1 MQEYLR
7 RLLKDK
13 ARLRKWKR
21 IMVALSCI
29 VVVCTVYA
37 LSLPAQ
43 TLACDKEEHTHTTE
57 CYDENNELICD
68 KEEHT
73 HTDDCVKQ
81 EEVVE
86 DEPETQNDDEQV
98 SQVSEE
104 VTTTTTT
111 ETTSQPFD
119 LNVNE
124 NNITAIKLTYIKDGL
139 EKEVTS
145 NQSVDTPDDL
155 NMTFHLTY
163 DYIKISELKS
173 HGNQIV
179 YQLPE
184 QFRVGK
190 TTSKQLLDDNNKPIG
205 TITVDTSGLMK
216 VTYNQDYL
224 NQYTDENTKVDAS
237 VFASVQVKMSKL
249 EDGSTK
255 ITTPKGDILLNYGT
269 DYIQRYGNVSLTK
282 DCTKEGSSDYI
293 EYTLK
298 VEAGDEG
305 CKDLVVVDKF
315 TQEKQLVTYEG
326 ITSQEKELD
335 SQKNGNN
342 PYEENRTSATAG
354 KIYLTNALEDNSQQ
368 KIPDKITGST
378 TINEPGSFVWT
389 IGNMSPNEVRTLKYF
404 VRLKDTAGAINVNN
418 PPHIKNKAIVYAK
431 GNNQVFKKAETDKI
445 FDPKLVYTMN
455 KTVEQQAGKNY
466 IRDENGNYIIKYKL
480 EFTSTSDSNYALK
493 NFGFWDYL
501 NRTDGALQPY
511 VTYNQDS
518 IELYQK
524 KKGESNYTS
533 LNKNQFDIYWADN
546 SSGNYTKDWKNGNPY
561 RFRVQG
567 TDNNPLIVNPG
578 DSYYVTYMITVK
590 PEVYAKM
597 QSNSVDIKNEFM
609 VNSANACQKGGSLDG
624 FIDNRKNTVPLND
637 YNWLNKSV
645 GNKINEDTTITMSG
659 KRYNETFNEVTD
671 DDTFTVPKGSYKYTV
686 TINKTHGQWDV
697 TNATLEDTF
706 SSGEMVYVGYAQ
718 IKPKDEVKGND
729 VTPVW
734 VKIDDKSSFSM
745 KLNQVGFKD
754 NNYSYTIEY
763 YAKPKNLNMVSKLNV
778 TNTFKLSRK
787 VKRGD
792 TTFNFDRVNSSSS
805 VELVGDYDIQV
816 SKSSWYY
823 EKPKENAKYWKNGK
837 LYWAIEVS
845 GKGIKKETKIID
857 CISSD
862 RNLEDHFLHSNS
874 SNNDDES
881 SLVGIYLDDQNPT
894 TKYKSIG
901 DYEQSNQK
909 ENVGAYFDLEYKN
922 GKFNNDASVDSND
935 YGRFTLTAKKDIFLN
950 QKKMYIVIQTRP
962 KNLPKEY
969 RKPFTYRNEIYKKDP
984 GENEEKINAS
994 DQKLYYGGDILK
1006 ELGQVFTYDGSTVTN
1021 LVPGQDKGDVSKIAT
1036 GLLNDTKGVYASWV
1050 FKLNHS
1056 GELNGTYRVLENIPE
1071 GMDLAYIRVKW
1082 RGPEACEHVY
1092 SKEIKG
1098 LDPNWNRIKHTYNG
1112 DGNENRNLE
1121 TIYYVKD
1128 KQALIELGGFRGT
1141 KSDDRE
1147 SVDVQVVCKVK
1158 DPEVLLGKQKEFTN
1172 HVMLQT
1178 VDGKDINTASSSAT
1192 INVNSLSKSGTP
1204 IENESKINYEIIA
1217 NPLGQKLL
1225 SNSVDKLTLI
1235 DELGEN
1241 LILDSPIQAINID
1254 TNEVVNISTK
1264 QNGNVLEI
1272 EIPDETPVKITYSTM
1287 VNVQPNTPVDVNN
1300 NVYWKSYKEGIIRNN
1315 INFTYRIDAGGSGSV
1330 SANPELKIQK
1340 YDSDN
1345 SSKNLG
1351 GVKFTVTG
1359 CILQNGEIN
1368 PTEKHTDVVSS
1379 DDVFTIPSS
1388 QFKMEYNTIY
1398 EVKETATVE
1407 GYILDEKPYYIM
1419 YAKRESDNNYPS
1431 IVDEFNAYIEKK
1443 QDKERYK
1450 IVYRTDLFRLNIP
1463 NAQKGIT
1470 VQKKFKRN
1478 ASEKDEGFISGKY
1491 HFGLYAN
1498 ADGTGKPLDTTEIK
1512 YDPSDTE
1519 VKSAKFKNPVD
1530 LTQTY
1535 YVFELD
1541 KNGQPI
1547 KASDDEATIN
1557 SMQYKV
1563 DYENNKVTTNSAKV
1577 GDTVIVTNKSRTK
1590 ILPSTGSIGTL
1601 IYRLLGATLMVAS
1614 LICLSNINKNNRK
1627 EKRRKR

>member
-1 MQEYLR
+1 
-7 RLLKDK
+7 
-13 ARLRKWKR
+13 
-21 IMVALSCI
+21 MVALSCI

-43 TLACDKEEHTHTTE
+43 TLACDKEEHTHTAE
-57 CYDENNELICD
+57 CYDENNELICE

-86 DEPETQNDDEQV
+86 DEPETISNDEQV

-104 VTTTTTT
+104 ETTTTTTT

-124 NNITAIKLTYIKDGL
+124 NNITAIKFTYLKDGA
-139 EKEVTS
+139 EKEVTPD
-145 NQSVDTPDDL
+145 QSVDTPDDL

-205 TITVDTSGLMK
+205 TITVDTSGLME

-237 VFASVQVKMSKL
+237 VFANVQIKL
-249 EDGSTK
+249 SNLQNGSTTV
-255 ITTPKGDILLNYGT
+255 TTPKGNIQLNYGT
-269 DYIQRYGNVSLTK
+269 DYIQRYGNVTLIK

-298 VEAGDEG
+298 VEAGAEG

-315 TQEKQLVTYEG
+315 TDYKELVTYEG
-326 ITSQEKELD
+326 ITKDEKELSD
-335 SQKNGNN
+335 EKNGNN

-354 KIYLTNALEDNSQQ
+354 KIYLTNESSPSQQ
-368 KIPDKITGST
+368 IPDKIQESAD
-378 TINEPGSFVWT
+378 INGPGSFVWT
-389 IGNMSPNEVRTLKYF
+389 IGDMQPGEIRTLKYF
-404 VRLKDTAGAINVNN
+404 VKLKDESGIIKEINSQ
-418 PPHIKNKAIVYAK
+418 HIKNKAIVYAK
-431 GNNQVFKKAETDKI
+431 GNNQVFKKAETDKT
-445 FDPKLVYTMN
+445 FDPKLGYTMN
-455 KTVEQQAGKNY
+455 KTVEQQAGKDY
-466 IRDENGNYIIKYKL
+466 KRDGNGNYIIKYKL

-501 NRTDGALQPY
+501 NKTNGAMQPY

-518 IELYQK
+518 IKLYQK
-524 KKGESNYTS
+524 KKGESDYTS

-578 DSYYVTYMITVK
+578 DSYYVTYTITVK
-590 PEVYAKM
+590 PEVYAVM
-597 QSNSVDIKNEFM
+597 QSNSVDIKNQFK
-609 VNSANACQKGGSLDG
+609 VNSSNACNPDG
-624 FIDNRKNTVPLND
+624 YIASRDKTVTLND

-697 TNATLEDTF
+697 TNATLQDSF
-706 SSGEMVYVGYAQ
+706 SSGEMEYVGYAQ

-729 VTPVW
+729 VNSVW
-734 VKIDDKSSFSM
+734 VKIDGKSSFSM

-778 TNTFKLSRK
+778 TNTFELKGE
-787 VKRGD
+787 VKKGES
-792 TTFNFDRVNSSSS
+792 TFIFDNVNSSSS
-805 VELVGDYDIQV
+805 VELVGDYNIQV

-837 LYWAIEVS
+837 LYWVVEVS
-845 GKGIKKETKIID
+845 GKGIKKGTKIID

-862 RNLEDHFLHSNS
+862 RNLEDHLLHYNS

-935 YGRFTLTAKKDIFLN
+935 YGRFTLTAKKNIILN
-950 QKKMYIVIQTRP
+950 QKMYIVIQTRP

-969 RKPFTYRNEIYKKDP
+969 RKPFTYRNEVYKKDP
-984 GENEEKINAS
+984 DGNEEKINAR

-1021 LVPGQDKGDVSKIAT
+1021 LVPGQDNGDVSKIAT
-1036 GLLNDTKGVYASWV
+1036 RLLNNKKGVYASWV

-1082 RGPEACEHVY
+1082 RGPEACQHVN

-1098 LDPNWNRIKHTYNG
+1098 LDQNWNRIKHTYDG

-1158 DPEVLLGKQKEFTN
+1158 DPEVLLGKSKEFTN
-1172 HVMLQT
+1172 HVILQD
-1178 VDGKDINTASSSAT
+1178 VYGKDINTASSSAT

-1345 SSKNLG
+1345 TSKNLSD
-1351 GVKFTVTG
+1351 VKFTVTER
-1359 CILQNGEIN
+1359 ILQNGEIN
-1368 PTEKHTDVVSS
+1368 PTKKHTDVVSS

-1419 YAKRESDNNYPS
+1419 YAKLIDNNYPS
-1431 IVDEFNAYIEKK
+1431 IVDDFNAYKEKQ
-1443 QDKERYK
+1443 QDKNRYQ
-1450 IVYRTDLFRLNIP
+1450 ITYTTDSFRLNIP

-1470 VQKKFKRN
+1470 VQKAFINNAAETDKRPV
-1478 ASEKDEGFISGKY
+1478 SGIY
-1491 HFGLYAN
+1491 RFGLYN
-1498 ADGTGKPLDTTEIK
+1498 NPEGTGNPLQTIDIEYGPNDTG
-1512 YDPSDTE
+1512 
-1519 VKSAKFKNPVD
+1519 VKSAKFKNPD
-1530 LTQTY
+1530 NLEGTY

-1541 KNGQPI
+1541 KNNQPI
-1547 KASDDEATIN
+1547 QASDEATIN

-1563 DYENNKVTTNSAKV
+1563 VYKSNSKDNSKATNIAKV
-1577 GDTVIVTNKSRTK
+1577 GATVTVTNKSRTK

-1601 IYRLLGATLMVAS
+1601 IYRLLGATLVVVS
-1614 LICLSNINKNNRK
+1614 LICLSNINKK
-1627 EKRRKR
+1627 IEKKKGERNETN

>member
-21 IMVALSCI
+21 IMIALSCI

-86 DEPETQNDDEQV
+86 DEPETISNDEQV

-104 VTTTTTT
+104 ETTTTTTT

-124 NNITAIKLTYIKDGL
+124 NNITAIKFTYLKDGA
-139 EKEVTS
+139 EKEVTPD
-145 NQSVDTPDDL
+145 QSVDTPDDL

-184 QFRVGK
+184 QFRVCE
-190 TTSKQLLDDNNKPIG
+190 TTPKQLLDDNNKPIG
-205 TITVDTSGLMK
+205 TITVDISGLMK

-224 NQYTDENTKVDAS
+224 NQYTDENTQVDAS

-354 KIYLTNALEDNSQQ
+354 KIYLTNALKDNSQQ

-431 GNNQVFKKAETDKI
+431 GNNQVFKKAETDKT
-445 FDPKLVYTMN
+445 FDPKLGYTMN
-455 KTVEQQAGKNY
+455 KTVEQQAGKDY
-466 IRDENGNYIIKYKL
+466 KRDGNGNYIIKYKL

-501 NRTDGALQPY
+501 NKTNGAMQPY

-518 IELYQK
+518 IKLYQK
-524 KKGESNYTS
+524 KKGESDYTS

-578 DSYYVTYMITVK
+578 DSYYVTYTITVK
-590 PEVYAKM
+590 PEVYAVM
-597 QSNSVDIKNEFM
+597 QSNSVDIKNQFK
-609 VNSANACQKGGSLDG
+609 VNSSNACNPDG
-624 FIDNRKNTVPLND
+624 YIASRDKTVTLND

-659 KRYNETFNEVTD
+659 KRYNGTFNEVTD

-706 SSGEMVYVGYAQ
+706 SLGEMVYVGYAQ

-778 TNTFKLSRK
+778 TNTFKLSRE

-837 LYWAIEVS
+837 LYWVIEVS
-845 GKGIKKETKIID
+845 GKGIKKGTKIID

-935 YGRFTLTAKKDIFLN
+935 YGRFTLTAKKDIILN

-962 KNLPKEY
+962 KNLPKQY
-969 RKPFTYRNEIYKKDP
+969 RKPFTFRNEVYKKDP
-984 GENEEKINAS
+984 GGNEEKINAS
-994 DQKLYYGGDILK
+994 NQKLYYGGDILK

-1021 LVPGQDKGDVSKIAT
+1021 LVPGQDNGDVSKIAT
-1036 GLLNDTKGVYASWV
+1036 GLLNNTEGVYASWV

-1082 RGPEACEHVY
+1082 RGPDACEHVY
-1092 SKEIKG
+1092 SKEING
-1098 LDPNWNRIKHTYNG
+1098 LDLSWNKIEHTYDG
-1112 DGNENRNLE
+1112 DGNQNKNLK

-1225 SNSVDKLTLI
+1225 TNSVDKLTLI

-1241 LILDSPIQAINID
+1241 LILDSSIQAINID
-1254 TNEVVNISTK
+1254 NNEVVNISTK

-1287 VNVQPNTPVDVNN
+1287 VNVQPNTPVTVNN
-1300 NVYWKSYKEGIIRNN
+1300 NVYWKSYKENIIRNN
-1315 INFTYRIDAGGSGSV
+1315 IDFTYRIDAGGSGSV
-1330 SANPELKIQK
+1330 SANPELKIK
-1340 YDSDN
+1340 KFDSDN
-1345 SSKNLG
+1345 TSQTLSN
-1351 GVKFTVTG
+1351 VKFTVTE
-1359 CILQNGEIN
+1359 CELQDGEIN
-1368 PTEKHTDVVSS
+1368 PIEKHTDVVSS

-1388 QFKMEYNTIY
+1388 QFEMKYNTIY

-1407 GYILDEKPYYIM
+1407 GYFLDEKPYYIM
-1419 YAKRESDNNYPS
+1419 YAKLIDNNYPN
-1431 IVDEFNAYIEKK
+1431 IVDEFNAYIEKQ

-1450 IVYRTDLFRLNIP
+1450 IVYTTDSFRLNIP

-1478 ASEKDEGFISGKY
+1478 ASEKDDGFISGTY

-1498 ADGTGKPLDTTEIK
+1498 ADGTGKPLEIIEIK
-1512 YDPSDTE
+1512 YDPGDTD

-1530 LTQTY
+1530 LTKTY

-1541 KNGQPI
+1541 QNGQPI
-1547 KASDDEATIN
+1547 KASDGEATIN

-1563 DYENNKVTTNSAKV
+1563 VYKNETDSTKTNNAKV
-1577 GDTVIVTNKSRTK
+1577 GETVIVTNKSRTK
-1590 ILPSTGSIGTL
+1590 ILPSTGSMGTL
-1601 IYRLLGATLMVAS
+1601 IYRLLGATLVIAS

>member
-1 MQEYLR
+1 
-7 RLLKDK
+7 
-13 ARLRKWKR
+13 
-21 IMVALSCI
+21 MVALSCI

-43 TLACDKEEHTHTTE
+43 TLACNMEEHTHTTE
-57 CYDENNELICD
+57 CYDENNELICE

-73 HTDDCVKQ
+73 HNEDCNKQ
-81 EEVVE
+81 EEVNEQEEDVE
-86 DEPETQNDDEQV
+86 DEPETINNDEQV
-98 SQVSEE
+98 SQESEE

-124 NNITAIKLTYIKDGL
+124 NNITAIKLTYLKDGA
-139 EKEVTS
+139 EKEVTPD
-145 NQSVDTPDDL
+145 QSVDTPDDL

-190 TTSKQLLDDNNKPIG
+190 TPSKQLLDDNNKPIG

-224 NQYTDENTKVDAS
+224 KQYTDENTQVDAS
-237 VFASVQVKMSKL
+237 VFANVQIKL
-249 EDGSTK
+249 SNLQNGSTTV
-255 ITTPKGDILLNYGT
+255 TTPKGNIQLNYGT

-293 EYTLK
+293 EYTLE
-298 VEAGDEG
+298 VRAGAEG

-418 PPHIKNKAIVYAK
+418 PQHIKNKAIVYAK
-431 GNNQVFKKAETDKI
+431 GNNQVFKKAETDKT
-445 FDPKLVYTMN
+445 FDPKLVYKMN
-455 KTVEQQAGKNY
+455 KTVEQQAGENY

-501 NRTDGALQPY
+501 NRTDGALQSY

-590 PEVYAKM
+590 PEVYAVM

-671 DDTFTVPKGSYKYTV
+671 DSTFEVPKGSYKYNV

-706 SSGEMVYVGYAQ
+706 SSGEMEYVGYAQ

-729 VTPVW
+729 VNSVW
-734 VKIDDKSSFSM
+734 VKIDGKSSFSM

-778 TNTFKLSRK
+778 TNTFKLSRE

-792 TTFNFDRVNSSSS
+792 TTLNFDRVNSSSS

-837 LYWAIEVS
+837 LYWVIEVS
-845 GKGIKKETKIID
+845 GKGIKKGTKIID

-901 DYEQSNQK
+901 DYEQSKQK

-935 YGRFTLTAKKDIFLN
+935 YGRFTLTAKKDINLN

-962 KNLPKEY
+962 KNLPKQY
-969 RKPFTYRNEIYKKDP
+969 RKPFTFRNEVYKKDP
-984 GENEEKINAS
+984 GGNEEKINAS

-1021 LVPGQDKGDVSKIAT
+1021 LVPGQDNGDVSKIAT
-1036 GLLNDTKGVYASWV
+1036 GLLNNTKGVYASWV

-1082 RGPEACEHVY
+1082 RGPEACQHVN

-1098 LDPNWNRIKHTYNG
+1098 LDPNWNRIKHTYDG

-1128 KQALIELGGFRGT
+1128 KQALIELGGFRGM

-1172 HVMLQT
+1172 HVVLQT
-1178 VDGKDINTASSSAT
+1178 VDGTNMNTANSSAT
-1192 INVNSLSKSGTP
+1192 INVDSLSKSGTP
-1204 IENESKINYEIIA
+1204 IETESKINYEIIA

-1225 SNSVDKLTLI
+1225 TNSVDKLTLI

-1241 LILDSPIQAINID
+1241 LILDSSIQAINID

-1300 NVYWKSYKEGIIRNN
+1300 NVYWKSYKENIIRNN
-1315 INFTYRIDAGGSGSV
+1315 IDFTYRIDAGGSGSV

-1351 GVKFTVTG
+1351 GVKFTVTE
-1359 CILQNGEIN
+1359 CDLQNGEIN
-1368 PTEKHTDVVSS
+1368 PIRNSVNITSSNDVL
-1379 DDVFTIPSS
+1379 TIPSS

-1398 EVKETATVE
+1398 EVKETSTVE

-1419 YAKRESDNNYPS
+1419 YAKLIDNNYPD
-1431 IVDEFNAYIEKK
+1431 IVDEFNAYIEKQ

-1470 VQKKFKRN
+1470 VQKAFTNN
-1478 ASEKDEGFISGKY
+1478 AAETEHNPVSGTY
-1491 HFGLYAN
+1491 RFGLYDN
-1498 ADGTGKPLDTTEIK
+1498 AEGTGDPLQTIEIEYGPNDTG
-1512 YDPSDTE
+1512 
-1519 VKSAKFKNPVD
+1519 VKSAKFRNPD
-1530 LTQTY
+1530 NLGGTY
-1535 YVFELD
+1535 YVFEIGQ
-1541 KNGQPI
+1541 NNQPI
-1547 KASDDEATIN
+1547 KASDNEATIN

-1577 GDTVIVTNKSRTK
+1577 GDKVIVTNKSRTK

-1601 IYRLLGATLMVAS
+1601 IYRLLGATLVVAS

>member
-1 MQEYLR
+1 M
-7 RLLKDK
+7 
-13 ARLRKWKR
+13 
-21 IMVALSCI
+21 IALSCI

-86 DEPETQNDDEQV
+86 DEPETINNDEQV

-139 EKEVTS
+139 ENEVTS

-184 QFRVGK
+184 QFRVCE
-190 TTSKQLLDDNNKPIG
+190 TTPKQLLDDNNKPIG

-216 VTYNQDYL
+216 VTYNQEYL

-237 VFASVQVKMSKL
+237 VFANVQIKL
-249 EDGSTK
+249 SNLQNGSTTV
-255 ITTPKGDILLNYGT
+255 TTPKGNIQLNYGT

-293 EYTLK
+293 EYTLE
-298 VEAGDEG
+298 VRAGAEG

-342 PYEENRTSATAG
+342 PYEKNRTSATAG

-418 PPHIKNKAIVYAK
+418 PQHIKNKAIVYAK
-431 GNNQVFKKAETDKI
+431 GNNQVFKKAETDKT
-445 FDPKLVYTMN
+445 FDPKLVYKMN
-455 KTVEQQAGKNY
+455 KTVEQQAGENY

-501 NRTDGALQPY
+501 NRTDGALQSY

-590 PEVYAKM
+590 PEVYAVM

-671 DDTFTVPKGSYKYTV
+671 DSTFEVPKGSYKYNV

-706 SSGEMVYVGYAQ
+706 SSGEMEYVGYAQ

-729 VTPVW
+729 VNSVW
-734 VKIDDKSSFSM
+734 VKIDGKSSFSM

-778 TNTFKLSRK
+778 TNTFKLSRE

-837 LYWAIEVS
+837 LYWVVEVS

-862 RNLEDHFLHSNS
+862 RNLEDHFLHYNS

-935 YGRFTLTAKKDIFLN
+935 YGRFTLTAKKDIILN

-984 GENEEKINAS
+984 GGNEEKINAS

-1021 LVPGQDKGDVSKIAT
+1021 LVPGQDNGDVSKIAT
-1036 GLLNDTKGVYASWV
+1036 GLLNNKKGVYASWV

-1082 RGPEACEHVY
+1082 RGPEAYQYVN
-1092 SKEIKG
+1092 SKEISG
-1098 LDPNWNRIKHTYNG
+1098 LDTTTWQRRENTYDG

-1158 DPEVLLGKQKEFTN
+1158 DPEVLLGKSKEFTN
-1172 HVMLQT
+1172 HVVLQT
-1178 VDGKDINTASSSAT
+1178 VDGTNMNTANSSAT
-1192 INVNSLSKSGTP
+1192 INVDSLSKSGTP
-1204 IENESKINYEIIA
+1204 IETESKINYEIIA

-1254 TNEVVNISTK
+1254 TNEAVNISTK

-1330 SANPELKIQK
+1330 SANPELKIK
-1340 YDSDN
+1340 KFDSDN
-1345 SSKNLG
+1345 TSQTLSN
-1351 GVKFTVTG
+1351 VNFTVNE

-1368 PTEKHTDVVSS
+1368 PTEKRTDVVSS
-1379 DDVFTIPSS
+1379 DSVLTIPSS
-1388 QFKMEYNTIY
+1388 QFAMEYNTIY

-1431 IVDEFNAYIEKK
+1431 IVDDFNAYKEKQ
-1443 QDKERYK
+1443 QDKNRYQ
-1450 IVYRTDLFRLNIP
+1450 ITYTTDSFRLNIP

-1470 VQKKFKRN
+1470 VQKAFINNAAETDKRPV
-1478 ASEKDEGFISGKY
+1478 SGIY
-1491 HFGLYAN
+1491 RFGLYNNPEGAGN
-1498 ADGTGKPLDTTEIK
+1498 PLQTIDIEYGPNDTG
-1512 YDPSDTE
+1512 
-1519 VKSAKFKNPVD
+1519 VKSAKFKNPD
-1530 LTQTY
+1530 NLEGTY

-1541 KNGQPI
+1541 KNNQPI
-1547 KASDDEATIN
+1547 QASDEATIN

-1590 ILPSTGSIGTL
+1590 ILPSTGSNGTL
-1601 IYRLLGATLMVAS
+1601 IYRLLGATLVIAS
-1614 LICLSNINKNNRK
+1614 IICLSNINKKNRK